1 MTLRGLLPPT
11 DTDCAGERV
20 RTRAMPTLRQ
30 ARAER
35 LLSIRELAAAA
46 GVAPS
51 TIYLIEA
58 GRTRPRP
65 RVIRRL
71 ARALDVDPRS
81 IDEFREAIEALA
93 QRRRRPER
101 EPPDDAEP
109 LAGPFHHDDPTATNV

>member
-1 MTLRGLLPPT
+1 
-11 DTDCAGERV
+11 
-20 RTRAMPTLRQ
+20 MPTLRQ

-71 ARALDVDPRS
+71 ARALDVDPHS

-93 QRRRRPER
+93 QRRRRRPEQGHR
-101 EPPDDAEP
+101 PEQD
-109 LAGPFHHDDPTATNV
+109 HDDESFLEQHRCDGPTTTSV